1 MLSVQSTVALA
12 LMLFILVEYSAA
24 MPTTDKD
31 KARFL
36 NNVNLVDDDG
46 SIDKALMNYLFT
58 KQIVKRLRNQMNV
71 NDLQR
76 KRNFWRQCSL
86 NAVACFG
93 K

>member
-12 LMLFILVEYSAA
+12 LMLFVLAEYSAT
-24 MPTTDKD
+24 MPTIDKD
-31 KARFL
+31 KARFF
-36 NNVNLVDDDG
+36 NNVNLVDDDD
-46 SIDKALMNYLFT
+46 SIDKALMNLFT